1 MTPLSEF
8 SVEKEQQVR
17 SLMWSFFSSSW
28 GGGASDK
35 MSGDIPPFL
44 QLTVTDCKS
53 IMLAQ

>member
-8 SVEKEQQVR
+8 SVEPEQQVR